1 LSFVPALHT
10 PNTNLSPADSEWGT
24 PVLTTMRAGSEER
37 GEEVEEEEEKEEVDE
52 NTKNFYRMIPQ
63 MHNLMRTLNSKQKRR
78 NQDMGKVLSRG
89 GNSALIGRDVY
100 LAQRQKILSKEINA
114 GCGFDAP
121 PSQPYKPFE
130 NGVSFETSTKNCQ
143 DVLQDVLNRRKTF
156 EEIQQEMNSMT
167 EISLDQPIKA
177 KSAQYHRK
185 LFALHLEKFPK
196 HQVKN
201 KAIEFRVTPLVGDP
215 DLFISIAEPPTE
227 REYMWRSMSEG
238 EDVILIHP
246 DDPNY
251 LFGSYYICVMCTA
264 SASEFE
270 LTARVSKPVLHDDDE
285 VYVKAQRVMYLSI
298 KSCIKGSDHRRRL
311 CAGGRS
317 VQQHAPPETPV
328 FKVPKATTAA
338 GAVAKA
344 SSSSSS
350 ARRRESSNQAG
361 SSRGLLIEGGEGGGG
376 DSVDGSSRIMRQGS
390 SKGSQSSRG
399 GGRKSRG
406 SLRAQNSKSVEPGEL
421 GVRPGGLFPP
431 LVDAKKDKD
440 AHRSSERSKSAMAV
454 AGDLRG
460 STTVGAGEAKSSK
473 FGMER

>member
-1 LSFVPALHT
+1 MVNPGPDPDAS
-10 PNTNLSPADSEWGT
+10 ADSE
-24 PVLTTMRAGSEER
+24 SQ
-37 GEEVEEEEEKEEVDE
+37 EEVEEEEEVDE

-63 MHNLMRTLNSKQKRR
+63 MHNLMRTLNSKKKRR
-78 NQDMGKVLSRG
+78 NDDMGKVLSRG

-100 LAQRQKILSKEINA
+100 LAQRQKILSKEINS

-143 DVLQDVLNRRKTF
+143 EVLEDVLNRRKTF

-185 LFALHLEKFPK
+185 LFVLHLEKFPK

-270 LTARVSKPVLHDDDE
+270 LTARVSKPVIHDDDE

-298 KSCIKGSDHRRRL
+298 KSCITGSDHRRRL

-317 VQQHAPPETPV
+317 IQQRAPPETPA
-328 FKVPKATTAA
+328 FKVPLATTAGAA
-338 GAVAKA
+338 GKA
-344 SSSSSS
+344 SPSSSSS
-350 ARRRESSNQAG
+350 RRGNNSSRAG
-361 SSRGLLIEGGEGGGG
+361 SSRRMLIEDGIGGGG
-376 DSVDGSSRIMRQGS
+376 DSMDDSSRKLRQGS
-390 SKGSQSSRG
+390 SKGTQSSRG
-399 GGRKSRG
+399 GGKKSG
-406 SLRAQNSKSVEPGEL
+406 GASRAQNSKSVEPGEL
-421 GVRPGGLFPP
+421 GGRPGGLFPP
-431 LVDAKKDKD
+431 LVDAKKDGD
-440 AHRSSERSKSAMAV
+440 AHSSSLRSKSAIGMASNGV
-454 AGDLRG
+454 GA
-460 STTVGAGEAKSSK
+460 TVGMGEAKNSK